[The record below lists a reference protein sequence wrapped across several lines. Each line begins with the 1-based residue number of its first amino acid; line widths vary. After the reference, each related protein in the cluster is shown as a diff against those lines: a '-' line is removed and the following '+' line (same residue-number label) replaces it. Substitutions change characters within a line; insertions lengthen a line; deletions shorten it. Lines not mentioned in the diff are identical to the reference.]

1 MILLLSI
8 AAFIGSMLLL
18 YVGSE
23 GIVHA
28 ATRLAHTLNLHKA
41 VVGTVFVAS
50 LTLSTAEAGRFL
62 HTAPSTLGDT
72 YVSAFIPSWFRSYL
86 QGLCHQPVNGF
97 FRLEEALYLMLEPLS
112 RLGALF
118 KPLDIQ
124 ATSNELMED

>member
-1 MILLLSI
+1 LGWKL
-8 AAFIGSMLLL
+8 FIGLGDVEASPSWS
-18 YVGSE
+18 VVE
-23 GIVHA
+23 TRGI
-28 ATRLAHTLNLHKA
+28 RN
-41 VVGTVFVAS
+41 

-97 FRLEEALYLMLEPLS
+97 FRLEEALYLMLEPPRLS

-118 KPLDIQ
+118 EPLDIQ